1 MKRLYMTKKPEV
13 KTSFGGELLD
23 MILWWFG
30 LVRKKHYLDVCDR
43 YALMVEDMIDSEN
56 SA

>member
-1 MKRLYMTKKPEV
+1 MTKKQIV
-13 KTSFGGELLD
+13 KTSTGGELLD

-43 YALMVEDMIDSEN
+43 YALMVEDMIDDEISNKE
-56 SA
+56 